1 MSFLDYERVLVFSAH
16 AADFCSRAGGT
27 IARFTAAGAAVHVHD
42 FTYGERCEAPA
53 LYALD
58 QPPGLDEIKQIRK
71 KEIEAAA
78 GVLGATIDC
87 MDFGDSPLLIGPERR
102 LQVLDAIRAFRP
114 DLLLCHWVDDILHPD
129 HVEAAQAV
137 LWARAYCDVPSIKTE
152 HPPWTPPPFVC
163 YEAQLGTS
171 PVTKF
176 LPQFYV
182 SIDATMDL
190 KVEAMN
196 CLAAQPSLTEQ
207 YSVLARY
214 RALEAQI
221 TAGMRECTFAEGFCR
236 IGTEAIR

>member
-27 IARFTAAGAAVHVHD
+27 IARFAEAGATVHVTD

-58 QPPGLDEIKQIRK
+58 SPPSLEEIKGIRK
-71 KEIEAAA
+71 GEIEAAA
-78 GVLGATIDC
+78 AVLGATIDC

-102 LQVLDAIRAFRP
+102 LQVLDAFRAFRP
-114 DLLLCHWVDDILHPD
+114 DVILCHWIDDIQHPD

-137 LWARAYCDVPSIKTE
+137 LWAKAYCGVPGIVTE
-152 HPPWTPPPFVC
+152 HPPCASPHYVC
-163 YEAQLGTS
+163 YEAQLATS

-176 LPQFYV
+176 LPEFYV
-182 SIDATMDL
+182 DIDSTMDR
-190 KVEAMN
+190 KVVAMQR
-196 CLAAQPSLTEQ
+196 LAAQPALTEQ

-214 RALEAQI
+214 RGLEAQI
-221 TAGMRECTFAEGFCR
+221 TAGMTDCTHAEGFCR
-236 IGTEAIR
+236 LGTEAVG